1 MEILLKNINF
11 SFQIV
16 LFIFLSLIIFF
27 SSNPQPIKSNDED
40 FIKESL
46 TKYFI
51 EVDKK
56 NTEEMLTFFELPLI
70 MNFESKQPLYLKNN
84 SEVMEVFN
92 TWKNSGKA
100 NFLKTNIDKIEYTEV
115 YNDFMWVADVTY
127 SRLNTKDVVLS
138 TNRSLYY
145 FVKKDRWKIYMI
157 TSVEL
162 E

>member
-84 SEVMEVFN
+84 SEVMEVFD